1 VSSVAEEVAALRGT
15 RSATLRD
22 LITHP
27 PFARLLAAMSVSSLG
42 DWVGFLAV
50 TSLVT
55 DLAAGTATAGFAVAG
70 LMIARTL
77 PAVLLGP
84 LAGALVDRVDRKRI
98 MITADLSRGAMYAAM
113 VFLDQLATI
122 YVLSFAIES
131 LSLVWGP
138 ARDASLPNLVPRRQ
152 LANANSIALA
162 STYGTL
168 PLGGIV
174 FAVLVS
180 VNDLLVPLLPFL
192 DAHDVGVPL
201 FLDAGTFLFSAAM
214 LSRVTIRTPST
225 ARVAGPL
232 DFSRIWRDVVDGVR
246 FLREDSMASA
256 MTAGIVVAFSA
267 VGAVLALGRIFVE
280 GSLDAGSRGW
290 GFIVTSFGIGM
301 GLGMAGANQVARV
314 IQRVSVFPWS
324 MVAAALSL
332 FVLAAMP
339 NLGFASVMTVW
350 LGAFCGIAWVTGYT
364 LLQENVQDEFRGRTF
379 ASLTVL
385 SRMGLFLSLAS
396 FPTLAGI
403 YGSAGAR
410 FGLDGVRLALASAG
424 LAVAIAGLQ
433 TRRLLKRYRLSR
445 PEPLTLVPK
454 LKRPPATGFFIAF
467 EGVEGAGK
475 GTMIDLAE
483 RHLREEGYDVLVTRE
498 PGGTALGER
507 VRSLLL
513 DPGTGTLDAR
523 TEALLFAASR
533 AQTVHSVIR
542 PALAEGKVVL
552 CDRYV
557 DSSLAYQ
564 GWGRGLGEQDILTL
578 NVWATQ
584 GLFPDLVILL
594 HLEPERG
601 LLRSTEAP
609 DRMELEGQDFH
620 AKVADAY
627 LKIAE
632 EHPERFVVVDA
643 DRDPAEVFDAV
654 REAIER
660 ALEREEDI
668 RRPNAVTPAGGTTA
682 EDGPRDGAGG
692 PAADGADPGAPAGS

>member
-1 VSSVAEEVAALRGT
+1 VASVADQVAALRGT

-22 LITHP
+22 LVTHP

-50 TSLVT
+50 TSLVA
-55 DLAAGTATAGFAVAG
+55 DLTKGTGAAAFAVSG
-70 LMIARTL
+70 LMLARTL
-77 PAVLLGP
+77 PAVLFGP
-84 LAGALVDRVDRKRI
+84 LAGAIVDRADRKQV
-98 MITADLSRGAMYAAM
+98 MITADLARGAMYVSM
-113 VFLDQLATI
+113 VFIGELWAI
-122 YVLSFAIES
+122 YVLSFFIES

-174 FAVLVS
+174 FTMLVG
-180 VNDLLVPLLPFL
+180 VNTLL
-192 DAHDVGVPL
+192 AHPIPILRGRDEAVPL
-201 FLDAGTFLFSAAM
+201 FLDAATFLFSALM
-214 LSRVTIRTPST
+214 ISRVPIKAPAAAVTGR
-225 ARVAGPL
+225 L

-246 FLREDSMASA
+246 FLKEDSVASA

-267 VGAVLALGRIFVE
+267 VGAVLALGRIFVSDTL
-280 GSLDAGSRGW
+280 GADAAGW

-301 GLGMAGANQVARV
+301 GIGMASANQAARFLE
-314 IQRVSVFPWS
+314 RVTLFPWS
-324 MVAAALSL
+324 LVTAAGTL
-332 FVLAAMP
+332 FVLASMP
-339 NLGFASVMTVW
+339 DLALASFVTVW
-350 LGAFCGIAWVTGYT
+350 LGAFCGLSWVTGYT
-364 LLQENVQDEFRGRTF
+364 LLQENVRDEFRGRTF

-385 SRMGLFLSLAS
+385 SRMGLFLSLAT

-403 YGSAGAR
+403 YDTVGGR
-410 FGLDGVRLALASAG
+410 FGLDGIRLALASAG
-424 LAVAIAGLQ
+424 VAVALAGLN

-454 LKRPPATGFFIAF
+454 LKRPPASGFFIAF
-467 EGVEGAGK
+467 EGVEGSGK
-475 GTMIDLAE
+475 GTQIRMAE
-483 RHLREEGYDVLVTRE
+483 EHLRREGYDVLVTRE
-498 PGGTALGER
+498 PGGTEVGER
-507 VRSLLL
+507 LRSLLL
-513 DPGTGTLDAR
+513 DPGTGLLDAR
-523 TEALLFAASR
+523 SEALLFAASR
-533 AQTVHSVIR
+533 AQAVQAVIR
-542 PALAEGKVVL
+542 PALAEGKVVI

-564 GWGRGLGEQDILTL
+564 GWGRGLGEQDVLTL

-584 GLFPDLVILL
+584 GLFPDLVVLL

-609 DRMELEGQDFH
+609 DRLELEGQDFH

-643 DRDPAEVFDAV
+643 DKPPAVVFDEVRAAIDRALLDREDGRAAGSPGTAASAPSEPNPRAAPDGDGARSDPAID
-654 REAIER
+654 
-660 ALEREEDI
+660 
-668 RRPNAVTPAGGTTA
+668 
-682 EDGPRDGAGG
+682 
-692 PAADGADPGAPAGS
+692 

>member
-15 RSATLRD
+15 RPATLRD
-22 LITHP
+22 LITHR

-50 TSLVT
+50 TSLVAN
-55 DLAAGTATAGFAVAG
+55 LAGGAGGAAFAVSG
-70 LMIARTL
+70 LMLARTL

-84 LAGALVDRVDRKRI
+84 IAGALVDRIDRKRI
-98 MITADLSRGAMYAAM
+98 LVVADVARGAMYASM
-113 VFLDQLATI
+113 VFIGQLWAI
-122 YVLSFAIES
+122 YVLSFLIES
-131 LSLVWGP
+131 LSLAWGP

-174 FAVLVS
+174 FT
-180 VNDLLVPLLPFL
+180 LLVGMNTLLSHAIPPLRGR
-192 DAHDVGVPL
+192 DHAVPL
-201 FLDAGTFLFSAAM
+201 FLDAATFLFSAAM
-214 LSRVTIRTPST
+214 ISRVSIRST
-225 ARVAGPL
+225 VGQVTGRL
-232 DFSRIWRDVVDGVR
+232 DFSRIWRDVIEGIR
-246 FLREDSMASA
+246 FLREDSIASA

-267 VGAVLALGRIFVE
+267 VGAVLALAPIFVVRTLE
-280 GSLDAGSRGW
+280 ADNAGW
-290 GFIVTSFGIGM
+290 GFIVTSFGVGI
-301 GLGMAGANQVARV
+301 GLGMASANQVARL
-314 IQRVSVFPWS
+314 IERVSIFPWS
-324 MVAAALSL
+324 IVVSAGTL

-339 NLGFASVMTVW
+339 NFALAAVITVW
-350 LGAFCGIAWVTGYT
+350 LGAFCGLAWVTGYT
-364 LLQENVQDEFRGRTF
+364 LLQENVLDEFRGRTF

-385 SRMGLFLSLAS
+385 SRMGLFLSLAT

-403 YGSAGAR
+403 YDAVGGR
-410 FGLDGVRLALASAG
+410 LELDGVRLALASAG
-424 LAVAIAGLQ
+424 LAVALAGLN
-433 TRRLLKRYRLSR
+433 TWRLLKRYRLSR

-467 EGVEGAGK
+467 EGVEGSGK
-475 GTMIDLAE
+475 GTQIRLAE
-483 RHLREEGYDVLVTRE
+483 EHLRSEGYDVLVTRE
-498 PGGTALGER
+498 PGGTELGER
-507 VRSLLL
+507 IRALLL
-513 DPGTGTLDAR
+513 DPGTGAVDAR

-542 PALAEGKVVL
+542 PALAEGKVVI

-632 EHPERFVVVDA
+632 EHPERFVLVDA
-643 DRDPAEVFDAV
+643 DQAPDDVFQGVRDALSKALGERLEEIGAPTAADERVSPPAAEG
-654 REAIER
+654 
-660 ALEREEDI
+660 
-668 RRPNAVTPAGGTTA
+668 PAPGETDEA
-682 EDGPRDGAGG
+682 EDAAAGPDAG
-692 PAADGADPGAPAGS
+692 

>member
-1 VSSVAEEVAALRGT
+1 LASATDEVAALRGT
-15 RSATLRD
+15 RSATLKD
-22 LITHP
+22 LFTHR

-55 DLAAGTATAGFAVAG
+55 ELTAGTTAAGFAVAG

-98 MITADLSRGAMYAAM
+98 MITADVARGGMYAAM
-113 VFLDQLATI
+113 VFFDQLATI

-131 LSLVWGP
+131 LSLLWGP

-152 LANANSIALA
+152 LANANSLALA

-174 FAVLVS
+174 FTLLVS
-180 VNDLLVPLLPFL
+180 VNDLLSPVIPFLEGRDEAVPLL
-192 DAHDVGVPL
+192 
-201 FLDAGTFLFSAAM
+201 LDAGTFLFSALM
-214 LSRVTIRTPST
+214 LSRIEIRNPASAQVT
-225 ARVAGPL
+225 GGL
-232 DFSRIWRDVVDGVR
+232 DFSRIWRDVIDGVR

-280 GSLDAGSRGW
+280 GSLDAGAQGW
-290 GFIVTSFGIGM
+290 GFIVTAFGVGM
-301 GLGMAGANQVARV
+301 GLGMGGANQAARV
-314 IQRVSVFPWS
+314 IQRVSLLPWS
-324 MVAAALSL
+324 LVIAAGTL

-339 NLGFASVMTVW
+339 NLGLASVVTVW
-350 LGAFCGIAWVTGYT
+350 LGAFCGLAWVNGYT

-385 SRMGLFLSLAS
+385 SRMGLFLSLAT

-403 YGSAGAR
+403 YDAAGSR
-410 FGLDGVRLALASAG
+410 FELDGVRLALATAG
-424 LAVAIAGLQ
+424 LAVAAAGVN
-433 TRRLLKRYRLSR
+433 TWRLLKRYRLSR

-454 LKRPPATGFFIAF
+454 LKRPPSTGFFVAF
-467 EGVEGAGK
+467 EGVEGSGK
-475 GTMIDLAE
+475 GTQIQMAAE
-483 RHLREEGYDVLVTRE
+483 HLRREGYDILLTRE
-498 PGGTALGER
+498 PGGTELGER
-507 VRSLLL
+507 LRNLLL
-513 DPGTGTLDAR
+513 DPSTGAVDAR

-542 PALAEGKVVL
+542 PALAEGKVVI

-632 EHPERFVVVDA
+632 EHPERFVVIDA
-643 DRDPAEVFDAV
+643 DRAPAEVADQV
-654 REAIER
+654 REALDR
-660 ALEREEDI
+660 ALAREEEDA
-668 RRPNAVTPAGGTTA
+668 RRSTVDGEAAASTETGGAQSATPDPD
-682 EDGPRDGAGG
+682 DG
-692 PAADGADPGAPAGS
+692 

>member
-1 VSSVAEEVAALRGT
+1 VASVADEVAALRGT
-15 RSATLRD
+15 RSATLGD

-50 TSLVT
+50 TSLVAN
-55 DLAAGTATAGFAVAG
+55 LAGGAGGAAFAVSG
-70 LMIARTL
+70 LMLARTL
-77 PAVLLGP
+77 PAVLFGP
-84 LAGALVDRVDRKRI
+84 IAGTLVDRLDRKQI
-98 MITADLSRGAMYAAM
+98 MITADLVRGALYATM
-113 VFLDQLATI
+113 VFIGPLWAI
-122 YVLSFAIES
+122 YTLSFVIES

-174 FAVLVS
+174 FSVLVGI
-180 VNDLLVPLLPFL
+180 NTLLGRAIPFL
-192 DAHDVGVPL
+192 EGRDHAFPL
-201 FLDAGTFLFSAAM
+201 FLDAATFVFSAMMISRVPIPPSPAM
-214 LSRVTIRTPST
+214 LTGR
-225 ARVAGPL
+225 L
-232 DFSRIWRDVVDGVR
+232 DFSRVWRDVVDGIR

-267 VGAVLALGRIFVE
+267 VGAVLALAPIFVVDTL
-280 GSLDAGSRGW
+280 GADKGGW
-290 GFIVTSFGIGM
+290 GFMVTAFGVGI
-301 GLGMAGANQVARV
+301 GLGMASANQVSRL
-314 IQRVSVFPWS
+314 IDRVSIFPWS
-324 MVAAALSL
+324 IVVAAATL
-332 FVLAAMP
+332 FVLSAMP
-339 NLGFASVMTVW
+339 TFAFAAVVTVW
-350 LGAFCGIAWVTGYT
+350 LGAFCGLAWVTGYT
-364 LLQENVQDEFRGRTF
+364 LLQENVRDEFRGRTF

-385 SRMGLFLSLAS
+385 SRMGLFLSLAT
-396 FPTLAGI
+396 FPTLAGV
-403 YGSAGAR
+403 YGTLGAGSEL
-410 FGLDGVRLALASAG
+410 GIRLALASAG
-424 LAVAIAGLQ
+424 IAVAIAGLN
-433 TRRLLKRYRLSR
+433 TWRLLKRYRLSR
-445 PEPLTLVPK
+445 PQPLTLVPK

-467 EGVEGAGK
+467 EGVEGSGK
-475 GTMIDLAE
+475 GTQVRMAE
-483 RHLREEGYDVLVTRE
+483 EFMRSEGYDVLVTRE
-498 PGGTALGER
+498 PGGTAVGER
-507 VRSLLL
+507 VRELLL
-513 DPGTGTLDAR
+513 NPDTGKLDSR

-542 PALAEGKVVL
+542 PALAEGKVVI

-578 NVWATQ
+578 NVWGTQ

-632 EHPERFVVVDA
+632 EHPERIVVIDA
-643 DRDPAEVFDAV
+643 DKPPAEVFDAV
-654 REAIER
+654 RAALDKAIG
-660 ALEREEDI
+660 EREEGGGAGSLK
-668 RRPNAVTPAGGTTA
+668 PAVGAA
-682 EDGPRDGAGG
+682 ESGEGATGSNDDGAGTG
-692 PAADGADPGAPAGS
+692 VLPTD